1 MRRLAPLT
9 FIVVVVCLVAQ
20 AQSLALHPK
29 TTDSAPAVLNP
40 QAEYGTR
47 EFGSEPSA
55 EIAVT
60 TTWRV
65 FLVLGID
72 RALGFDTLASDPI
85 TPSETGRPMSR
96 SAWRASPYY
105 RADLHFDHWNRAVA
119 ARQARRHDAIA
130 DRRFDAAWH
139 PRAAFWGYWL
149 GRLLFLWFGLGMLG
163 ALGILSVLKRIHDAR
178 S

>member
-1 MRRLAPLT
+1 MRRLASLA

-20 AQSLALHPK
+20 ALSLALHPK

-55 EIAVT
+55 EITIT

-65 FLVLGID
+65 FLMLGID
-72 RALGFDTLASDPI
+72 RALGFHTLASDPI
-85 TPSETGRPMSR
+85 TTREAGRPMSR
-96 SAWRASPYY
+96 SAWQASPYY
-105 RADLHFDHWNRAVA
+105 RAGLHFDHWSKPVA
-119 ARQARRHDAIA
+119 AWEARRHDAIV

-149 GRLLFLWFGLGMLG
+149 GRLLFIWFGLGMLG
-163 ALGILSVLKRIHDAR
+163 ALGILWVLKRIHDVR